1 MDDNMITEDEIKN
14 LVEQYLT
21 NRMNTTEDLV
31 AMLNLLQL
39 NSNIRLDTIIDS
51 IVDTNNKNNKNN
63 DNGKNNDIVYETIN
77 EKIDKLIELLNTKL
91 NEPIV
96 TYSDSQK
103 YVGTFKGTEGYAL
116 TNADI
121 DEIVNVMIGDK
132 AITGIAKEVISKH
145 EKVVLIS
152 GTDSEPY
159 VIPAVKGIRMNKNQV
174 MSSLEIR
181 DLSTYISNITDC
193 VDFSVVTIYIANSL
207 DQTLTIQVKG
217 NVEDSKSGAVNIGST
232 FTVASNDYEARTLEP
247 TDEGWLPYIYF
258 TVVAST
264 EPSSGNVTGT
274 ILRRN

>member
-1 MDDNMITEDEIKN
+1 MMTENEIKD

-51 IVDTNNKNNKNN
+51 IVDTNNKNNENSENDENKN
-63 DNGKNNDIVYETIN
+63 YETIN
-77 EKIDKLIELLNTKL
+77 DKIDKLIELLDIKL
-91 NEPIV
+91 NEPNI
-96 TYSDSQK
+96 TYSDTQK

-121 DEIVNVMIGDK
+121 DEIVNVMIGDE
-132 AITGIAKEVISKH
+132 AITGIAKEIISKH

-159 VIPAVKGIRMNKNQV
+159 VIPTIKGIRMNKNQV
-174 MSSLEIR
+174 MTNLEIR
-181 DLSTYISNITDC
+181 DVNTYTSDITDC
-193 VDFSVVTIYIANSL
+193 NDFSVVTIYIANSL
-207 DQTLTIQVKG
+207 DQLITIQVKG
-217 NVEDSKSGAVNIGST
+217 NIEDSKSGAVNIGST

-258 TVVAST
+258 TVVASSK
-264 EPSSGNVTGT
+264 PSSGSVTST